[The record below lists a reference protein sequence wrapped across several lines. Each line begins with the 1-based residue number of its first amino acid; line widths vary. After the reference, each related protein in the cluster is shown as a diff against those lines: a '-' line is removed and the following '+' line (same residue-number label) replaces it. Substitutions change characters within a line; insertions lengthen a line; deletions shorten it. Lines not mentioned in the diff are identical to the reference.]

1 MGAKRMYGLLQEQW
15 KTIYRIFNLH
25 RDALHW
31 VKLFGS
37 RARGDHRTASD
48 IDLAVAGKGGIRE
61 RLARAF
67 DESALPYTFD
77 IVDYENLSNAH
88 LRHAVDTDGVLLWK
102 KEDGAAWNEKGRSVR
117 QPCTW
122 R

>member
-1 MGAKRMYGLLQEQW
+1 M
-15 KTIYRIFNLH
+15 
-25 RDALHW
+25 
-31 VKLFGS
+31 KLFGS
-37 RARGDHRTASD
+37 RARGDHRAASD

-61 RLARAF
+61 RLAHAF

-102 KEDGAAWNEKGRSVR
+102 KEDGAAWNEKRSFCSAAVHVAIAGSEAILTL
-117 QPCTW
+117 P
-122 R
+122 